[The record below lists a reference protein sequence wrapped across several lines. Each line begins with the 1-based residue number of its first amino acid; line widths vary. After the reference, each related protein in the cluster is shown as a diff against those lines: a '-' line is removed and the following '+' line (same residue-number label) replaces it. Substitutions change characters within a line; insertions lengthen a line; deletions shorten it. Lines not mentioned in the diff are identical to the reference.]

1 MAASNNNVG
10 SGASAWS
17 KWQIA
22 LAVGAS
28 VGVGVGIW
36 YLKNSSSA
44 TDQDKGSNPDDVR
57 KNKIASMATS
67 SQTSL
72 DMAGDESNV
81 QFEPV
86 EEVRHC
92 LYIMTDNP
100 NLEYSFK
107 F

>member
-1 MAASNNNVG
+1 MAASNNSVG
-10 SGASAWS
+10 SGGSPWS

-36 YLKNSSSA
+36 YLKNSGSA
-44 TDQDKGSNPDDVR
+44 TGQDKSSSTDDAR

-72 DMAGDESNV
+72 DMAGDEPNV

-86 EEVRHC
+86 EQVR
-92 LYIMTDNP
+92 
-100 NLEYSFK
+100 
-107 F
+107 